1 MTEQQNCRCSPF
13 MQLKNNKKWRNYLV
27 ILKKSVFHVKCGG
40 FIVLQPEERTCC
52 EVLWDDSRYVCLS
65 DSSRVNRGVAFLFC
79 FLFFSCAL
87 GPDTSLVSQKLGT
100 TLVLVIFWEILITS
114 CRVFSWGVYVHYQ
127 LIFSVRIQCSIEV
140 NKNWSFKPV
149 ALMFWPPF
157 ILFICL
163 FTMFEKWLVNQP
175 SINWQ
180 IQVPA
185 TWQQQPLKAS

>member
-1 MTEQQNCRCSPF
+1 MRRFHCLTAWGKNLLWSLVGWQQIRLLVRQQQGEQGCCF
-13 MQLKNNKKWRNYLV
+13 F
-27 ILKKSVFHVKCGG
+27 VF
-40 FIVLQPEERTCC
+40 F
-52 EVLWDDSRYVCLS
+52 
-65 DSSRVNRGVAFLFC
+65 

-175 SINWQ
+175 SIKPSINWQ

>member
-1 MTEQQNCRCSPF
+1 MLSAEVSLSYSLRKEPAVKSCGMTADTSACQTAAG
-13 MQLKNNKKWRNYLV
+13 WT
-27 ILKKSVFHVKCGG
+27 G
-40 FIVLQPEERTCC
+40 VLLFC
-52 EVLWDDSRYVCLS
+52 
-65 DSSRVNRGVAFLFC
+65 FC

-175 SINWQ
+175 SIKPSINWQ

>member
-65 DSSRVNRGVAFLFC
+65 DSSRVNRGVAFLFF

-100 TLVLVIFWEILITS
+100 TLVLVIFWEILITAAES
-114 CRVFSWGVYVHYQ
+114 SPGVYMSIINWYFQ
-127 LIFSVRIQCSIEV
+127 SEYSVVEV

-180 IQVPA
+180 IQVPS